1 MGEII
6 IKVPGDIK
14 EVFAVEDKDLDI
26 RDFKKKV
33 NRIIKRLENL
43 LFLTYYYPKL
53 KHSIEVEEVTE
64 EEMYLQED

>member
-14 EVFAVEDKDLDI
+14 EVFEIETLDLNSQ
-26 RDFKKKV
+26 DFKEKV
-33 NRIIKRLENL
+33 EKIIKRLENL

-53 KHSIEVEEVTE
+53 KHSIKVEETSE
-64 EEMYLQED
+64 EEMYLQEN